1 MTVQKKILL
10 NSKYNLDE
18 QTIANALKEKEETA
32 EEMLND
38 EEATNSII
46 ITALKIC
53 DKLGNIPII
62 GSVFSDFPLLCLMV
76 SDYIHGEYTE
86 IPVASIITATAAII
100 YVVSPFDL
108 IPDFIPGIGQL
119 DDAAVVSFALHALH
133 NDLTSYRIY
142 KGI

>member
-1 MTVQKKILL
+1 
-10 NSKYNLDE
+10 
-18 QTIANALKEKEETA
+18 
-32 EEMLND
+32 
-38 EEATNSII
+38 
-46 ITALKIC
+46 
-53 DKLGNIPII
+53 
-62 GSVFSDFPLLCLMV
+62 MV